1 MPYLFEDHEFNDIT
15 EYMAAK
21 RDRAKI
27 NALEKKG
34 SSKARIAKNMKAQIA
49 REGICFETVVGK
61 EFLKQLDIDSFTYT
75 EDDPD
80 PLREMRLKNNAIK
93 RKRRAANILLIPFY
107 IILMI
112 SIGAGILWMKKE
124 KEAQESM
131 ARLQQRAAV
140 SPTPVPTKA
149 AAVLDGVA
157 DAQDKQEI
165 EAETIKDEPAGAT
178 PAADLRP
185 KEILPRFKELYEE
198 NKDLAG
204 WLTIEGTV
212 IDYPVMYKDDDNDFY
227 LSHDFEGN
235 SDVNGLL
242 VLDKRC
248 DREGDG
254 INMLIHGH
262 HMRNGTMFGNLGAY
276 EDRAYCREHPVIKYS
291 TLYEE
296 REYEVFAVF
305 KSSVYDEDTT
315 DLQFY
320 DFIEITTIEQFNTY
334 IRSALDDSLY
344 DTGVRPYWGD
354 KLISLSTCEYS
365 KENGRLVVVGREVK

>member
-49 REGICFETVVGK
+49 REGIRFETVVGK
-61 EFLKQLDIDSFTYT
+61 EFHKQLDIDSFTYT

-157 DAQDKQEI
+157 DAQDKQAV
-165 EAETIKDEPAGAT
+165 EA
-178 PAADLRP
+178 
-185 KEILPRFKELYEE
+185 
-198 NKDLAG
+198 
-204 WLTIEGTV
+204 
-212 IDYPVMYKDDDNDFY
+212 
-227 LSHDFEGN
+227 
-235 SDVNGLL
+235 
-242 VLDKRC
+242 
-248 DREGDG
+248 
-254 INMLIHGH
+254 
-262 HMRNGTMFGNLGAY
+262 
-276 EDRAYCREHPVIKYS
+276 
-291 TLYEE
+291 
-296 REYEVFAVF
+296 
-305 KSSVYDEDTT
+305 
-315 DLQFY
+315 
-320 DFIEITTIEQFNTY
+320 
-334 IRSALDDSLY
+334 
-344 DTGVRPYWGD
+344 
-354 KLISLSTCEYS
+354 
-365 KENGRLVVVGREVK
+365 